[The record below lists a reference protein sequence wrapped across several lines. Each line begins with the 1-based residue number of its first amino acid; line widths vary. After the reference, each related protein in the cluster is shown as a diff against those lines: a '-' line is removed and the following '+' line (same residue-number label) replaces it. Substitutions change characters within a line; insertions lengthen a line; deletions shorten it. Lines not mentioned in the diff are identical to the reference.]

1 MGVSSMILDN
11 KQTKNKKTEK
21 KFQEFRTF
29 PKIRYNGKF

>member
-1 MGVSSMILDN
+1 MGDN

-29 PKIRYNGKF
+29 PPK